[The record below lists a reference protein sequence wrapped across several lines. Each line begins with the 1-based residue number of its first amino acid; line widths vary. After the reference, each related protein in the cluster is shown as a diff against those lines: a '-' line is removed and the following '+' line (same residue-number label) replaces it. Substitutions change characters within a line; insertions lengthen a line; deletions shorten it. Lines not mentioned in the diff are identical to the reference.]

1 MVKEIGEYDPETG
14 EIHEADAGGGE
25 GDDPEVEA
33 LQRQLAAIREK
44 KAAARRAAEAGAAEA
59 DKADAGEPETAAE
72 APAEVVAEAPAEN
85 AGYVTGV
92 DRDAERGEGDDDG
105 GRFDQGDPG
114 PQPEEAS
121 RAPAPT
127 QTRTAA
133 ARPPA
138 QRTTAT
144 RQAAASAEPAK
155 PLSEQ
160 ASARGTRGRAV
171 ATQTRS
177 TALAT
182 DADLVG
188 LFEED
193 AGRGVDFQ
201 RRDIVIP
208 RSILLQ
214 DNSPQVKEG
223 TQGYVQGAKAG
234 MILNSVTGYLTAEFA
249 FIPVSYARRFVGWR
263 PRDAKGAGGGLFR
276 PDVPEEEYQMME
288 EVKIGKRIYEDE
300 RGGQPDRNGNPTP
313 GVIEVVDT
321 PEWIGLASYDG
332 GSTWEPLVMDM
343 AGTKAKTA
351 AKINTII
358 VMQVGKRADGSEY
371 TLPVFANV
379 FNLKTAREGEGSQS
393 YFTYATEL
401 LGRVPDKETYMR
413 ARELR
418 KQVAGGE
425 VEVASMSQDAAA

>member
-1 MVKEIGEYDPETG
+1 MVKEIGEYDPDTG

-33 LQRQLAAIREK
+33 LQRQLADIRAK
-44 KAAARRAAEAGAAEA
+44 KAAARQAAEAKATDGAKAA
-59 DKADAGEPETAAE
+59 DLAAQEPEDRNETSASEETATGE
-72 APAEVVAEAPAEN
+72 
-85 AGYVTGV
+85 YVTGV

-133 ARPPA
+133 TTRAPA

-144 RQAAASAEPAK
+144 RQAAAPAEPAK

-188 LFEED
+188 FFEED

-343 AGTKAKTA
+343 AGTKAKIA

-379 FNLKTAREGEGSQS
+379 FNLKTVREGEGSQS

-401 LGRVPDKETYMR
+401 RGRVPDKETYMR

-418 KQVAGGE
+418 KQVADGE